1 MSGFTK
7 GPWKVIN
14 AGGRTG
20 KSQSIAGLHPEYVAQ
35 KVMNADDARLIAASQ
50 QLLAVA
56 EMDEALDSC
65 DDDKIAAVLMKHG
78 WDWDG
83 DFTAAEFVREMRRAA
98 IAKATAQ

>member
-35 KVMNADDARLIAASQ
+35 NVMNADDARLISAAHD
-50 QLLAVA
+50 LLAVA
-56 EMDEALDSC
+56 EMDDALDSS
-65 DDDKIAAVLMKHG
+65 DEDKLTAVLVKHG
-78 WDWDG
+78 WKTDS
-83 DFTAAEFVREMRRAA
+83 DFTAAEFVRDMRRAA